1 MVLRMK
7 LSLVAVSLLST
18 GACFQGEAGSGT
30 IKTDTRPLSAFT
42 QVEVH
47 GALKVVLES
56 SAKSAAQ
63 VETDDNLLKRVK
75 TEIEGGR
82 LKLSLEGNI
91 RPSKMVQIRLTA
103 AQPIEKVS
111 VFGAS
116 QLEVALSPQKTLALD
131 VSGAG
136 SIQARGQVDALTVK
150 SSGAAR
156 LFAKELRAQ
165 TVRLE
170 SSGAAKAEV
179 FAEQRLE
186 VKSSG
191 ASSIRYRGEPK
202 VHKEISGAG
211 SVKPL

>member
-30 IKTDTRPLSAFT
+30 IKTDMRPLSAFT

-82 LKLSLEGNI
+82 LKLSLDGNI
-91 RPSKMVQIRLTA
+91 RPSKMVRIRLTT
-103 AQPIEKVS
+103 AQPVEKVS

-136 SIQARGQVDALTVK
+136 SIQARGQVDTLTLK

-156 LFAKELRAQ
+156 LFAKALRAQ